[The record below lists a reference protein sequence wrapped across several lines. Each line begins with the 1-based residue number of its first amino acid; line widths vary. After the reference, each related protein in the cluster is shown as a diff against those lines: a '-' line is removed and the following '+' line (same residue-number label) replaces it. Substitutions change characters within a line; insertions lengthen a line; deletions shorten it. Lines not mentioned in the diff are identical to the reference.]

1 MTLGRSAQPLV
12 DAAMLEAPA
21 RRRLLL
27 RSLARA
33 LGVAAATVLLYALLP
48 IRSETALAVIV
59 MSGLGLVIV
68 GIVFGRQL
76 TRISRAPQPVLAAIE
91 ALVLVLGLF
100 LVFFAFTYV
109 SLSVN
114 DPAAFTQPVDKV
126 AGMYFSITILA
137 TVGFGDIAATS
148 DVARVIVTL
157 QMLLDL
163 VLIGVAV
170 RLLGTSARRAVEER
184 SAASEDAGSSPP
196 DGAA

>member
-1 MTLGRSAQPLV
+1 MTFGGSTQPLV
-12 DAAMLEAPA
+12 DAALLQAPA

-27 RSLARA
+27 QSLARV
-33 LGVAAATVLLYALLP
+33 LIVAAGTLLLYALLP
-48 IRSETALAVIV
+48 VRSETALAVII

-76 TRISRAPQPVLAAIE
+76 TRISRAPRPVLAAVE
-91 ALVLVLGLF
+91 SLVLVFGLF

-109 SLSVN
+109 SLSAS

-126 AGMYFSITILA
+126 AGMYFSVTVLA
-137 TVGFGDIAATS
+137 TVGFGDIAAAT
-148 DVARVIVTL
+148 DVARVVVTL

-170 RLLGTSARRAVEER
+170 RLLGTSARHAVEER
-184 SAASEDAGSSPP
+184 RAASAVDRATPP
-196 DGAA
+196 EGAA

>member
-1 MTLGRSAQPLV
+1 MTLGRSAQPFV

-27 RSLARA
+27 RSLSRA

-48 IRSETALAVIV
+48 IRSETAVAVIV

-163 VLIGVAV
+163 VIIGVAV

-184 SAASEDAGSSPP
+184 STASEDAGSSPP
-196 DGAA
+196 DGTA